1 MSVTETINYV
11 KEKKKINLN
20 KREILITFF
29 NFILGLVFSFSGFS
43 TTFSPFGVAF
53 ASSGGKRYMTISAL
67 GASLGYILSGDSISS
82 LRYIASILA
91 LIVIFGALKPFKELR
106 ESIATPVI
114 STFICLFVTGLA
126 VVLAEKFSFLSFLI
140 CFSESLFG
148 ACATFL
154 FTESRTVLTLKGSIF
169 SLTSKEAISLVICF
183 SLMLLSLRNISVFN
197 VYPAHIIATV
207 IILIC
212 GKYSKEAGGTIVGVC
227 TGITMSLRTGNIFL
241 LAFYSLGGLIA
252 GVVSTF
258 GKIASFIAF
267 SLSGV
272 LVSIIAYEKFDD
284 YGIIIETIIA
294 GLIFIFLPRRINNRL
309 EEILSPRVNSPIIDN
324 VKSDIMRKLKN
335 ASEISNEICDS
346 LNVVSDAL
354 YKSEKA
360 DMKKIYKKTKES
372 ICGSCGLYD
381 ACWNESFN
389 DTQDCF
395 NTLITLKKDGV
406 YLENKTIPQQFAS
419 KCIRSEMVS
428 SSFNKLFS
436 EYIIKE
442 RLESRINEIQT
453 LASEQFINV
462 ASLLDSLCDS
472 LTEEVRFDM
481 DLAAKAR
488 AAASS
493 LGFEPIDSCCVINS
507 LEKITIELKLKRIKE
522 NENLKPLLRQLE
534 IISNKKLEY
543 PEIMK
548 CSGFITLLFKEKADF
563 KVVSAGVQYCSTGQK
578 YSGDTYS
585 TFTDDNGIFYSVIC
599 DGMGTGTKAAIGSN
613 LAVSLL
619 EKLIKAGFGIE
630 AAINTV
636 NTSLISK
643 SGDECSV
650 TLDLVMIDLFTGHIE
665 FFKCGAQDT
674 VVRKNKRIHF
684 INSPS
689 LPLGIIKDAETSNGN
704 GTLSEGDVIIMSTDG
719 VREEDFCIIERE
731 VKYFNNENVRNF
743 TEKLGEK
750 IRELQPT
757 KNDDLTIVTL
767 LLLKND

>member
-1 MSVTETINYV
+1 MSVTEAINYV
-11 KEKKKINLN
+11 KSEKKFKLN
-20 KREILITFF
+20 KREILITFL
-29 NFILGLVFSFSGFS
+29 NFIFGLIFSFSGFS

-53 ASSGGKRYMTISAL
+53 SAASGKKYLTISAL

-106 ESIATPVI
+106 DSIATPI
-114 STFICLFVTGLA
+114 FSTFVCLFVTGLA
-126 VVLAEKFSFLSFLI
+126 VVLAEKITVLSFLI
-140 CFSESLFG
+140 CFSESLLG
-148 ACATFL
+148 AFTAFL
-154 FTESRTVLTLKGSIF
+154 FTEARTVLALKGSIY
-169 SLTSKEAISLVICF
+169 SLTSKEAISLIICF
-183 SLMLLSLRNISVFN
+183 SLLLLSLKNIELFN
-197 VYPAHIIATV
+197 IYPAHIIAAL

-212 GKYSKEAGGTIVGVC
+212 AKYSKEAGGTIVGVC
-227 TGITMSLRTGNIFL
+227 TGITMSLGTGNIFL

-272 LVSIIAYEKFDD
+272 LVSIIAYEKFEN
-284 YGIIIETIIA
+284 YAIIVETIIS
-294 GLIFIFLPRRINNRL
+294 GIIFIFLPPKINRRL
-309 EEILSPRVNSPIIDN
+309 EEILSPKVTSPIIDN
-324 VKSDIMRKLKN
+324 VKSDIMRKLRN
-335 ASEISNEICDS
+335 ASEISSEICDS

-354 YKSEKA
+354 YKNEKA
-360 DMKKIYKKTKES
+360 DMKKIYKKTKEQV
-372 ICGSCGLYD
+372 CGSCGLYD
-381 ACWNESFN
+381 ACWNENFN

-428 SSFNKLFS
+428 ASFNKLFS

-442 RLESRINEIQT
+442 KMESRINEIQS

-462 ASLLDSLCDS
+462 SSLLDSLCDS
-472 LTEEVRFDM
+472 LTEEIRFDM
-481 DLAAKAR
+481 DLAAKVR
-488 AAASS
+488 ATATS
-493 LGFEPIDSCCVINS
+493 LGFEAIESCCVINS
-507 LEKITIELKLKRIKE
+507 LEKLTIELKLKNIKH
-522 NENLKPLLRQLE
+522 NENFRPLLRQLE

-543 PEIMK
+543 PEIIK
-548 CSGFITLLFKEKADF
+548 TNDFFTLLFKEKADL
-563 KVVSAGVQYCSTGQK
+563 KIISAGIQYCSTGQK
-578 YSGDTYS
+578 YSGDTYA

-613 LAVSLL
+613 LAISLL

-630 AAINTV
+630 SAINTV

-650 TLDLVMIDLFTGHIE
+650 TLDLIAIDLFTGHIE

-674 VVRKNKRIHF
+674 IVRKNKRIHY

-689 LPLGIIKDAETSNGN
+689 LPLGIIKDAESSNGN
-704 GTLSEGDVIIMSTDG
+704 GTLAAGDVIIMATDG
-719 VREEDFCIIERE
+719 VREEDFSIIERE
-731 VKYFNNENVRNF
+731 VKYFNNEKVRSF
-743 TEKLGEK
+743 TENLGER